1 MPLKTSTTLHK
12 RQQVYSAIDS
22 THHSV
27 LRLLL
32 LLSQSPTTTT
42 THISANE
49 EIASLFLEKEE
60 NQQQPKYFG
69 NREAFYRAK
78 EAEDNELLRLE
89 WTQEDEEIRQ
99 IREEWRYEC
108 HQGES
113 SDEDVESDDEE
124 IKQGFHREGA
134 TRETRERVV
143 QQ

>member
-1 MPLKTSTTLHK
+1 LKVKFRVHNYPAKDLDRLNYLQKTFLNMPLKTSTTLHK

-89 WTQEDEEIRQ
+89 WTQEDEEIR
-99 IREEWRYEC
+99 
-108 HQGES
+108 
-113 SDEDVESDDEE
+113 
-124 IKQGFHREGA
+124 
-134 TRETRERVV
+134 
-143 QQ
+143 